1 MIKLEGNINQS
12 ALINWKGD
20 EKHFFFLSPEIKVK
34 RFQYNIICDIWVFC
48 FLDCFGRK
56 WSLEVKGL
64 QQGLVEEPGGSDA
77 EMMAYVQRIGYE
89 WEVVVLKGLFNAR
102 GHEVLEMTGTSLLFF
117 HIETFYTIRDPRYL
131 QWMWASTQEN
141 LNFQI

>member
-1 MIKLEGNINQS
+1 MIKLEDNINQS

-20 EKHFFFLSPEIKVK
+20 EKHIFFLSPEIKVK
-34 RFQYNIICDIWVFC
+34 RVQYNIICDIWVFC

-77 EMMAYVQRIGYE
+77 EMMAYVQGIDYE

-102 GHEVLEMTGTSLLFF
+102 GHEVLEMRGSYWNFLYHQRSQLFAM
-117 HIETFYTIRDPRYL
+117 DV
-131 QWMWASTQEN
+131 S
-141 LNFQI
+141 